1 MRQFNYQCRERPRA
15 WVLSISART
24 WMIPSVLRRVA
35 RHVLLS
41 LLPAVQ
47 PGLQLLYCKCF
58 FKNLIFHV
66 PACSI
71 PSLFVKSIIE
81 LPPPTF
87 FGSLLKIECK
97 KEIKRENE
105 YIGRLQIKLQFLV
118 LFSIYWAFFFSF
130 WWTPVHIILIKTVH
144 LSYITCE
151 HWRQLQ
157 TKQSNTFLMAVIS

>member
-1 MRQFNYQCRERPRA
+1 MVIWEPIARPVRQFNYQCRDRPRA

-24 WMIPSVLRRVA
+24 WMIPNVLRRVA
-35 RHVLLS
+35 RPVLLT
-41 LLPAVQ
+41 LPPAVQ

-71 PSLFVKSIIE
+71 PSLFVKSVYIE

-118 LFSIYWAFFFSF
+118 LFSIYWAFFSLFGG
-130 WWTPVHIILIKTVH
+130 H
-144 LSYITCE
+144 LNI
-151 HWRQLQ
+151 
-157 TKQSNTFLMAVIS
+157 